1 MPELEPSQQSD
12 FMIEKIKQRPINKR
26 KLIRRTLVTAAMAVI
41 FGLIAC
47 FTFLVLEPV
56 LSNWLHPEE
65 PPQVVEF
72 PEDLEEMSPEEML
85 QNNMHEEGQSE
96 VEPENVTLEEEQI
109 QEILSGVTLDMDNY
123 KQLYNAM
130 SMYVQELS
138 QCMVTIT
145 GITSNLDWLNNVQES
160 RNQASGIV
168 IANNGKELLILADY
182 APLRKAEK
190 LTLTFYNGVQ
200 ADAQLKKKDSATNL
214 ALLSVSLEGL
224 SQEFLENNLKM
235 AKLGSSNYKQLEG
248 MPVVA
253 LGSPMGNS
261 GSIGYGMISFAGGQ
275 LSVSDANYRILQT
288 NIVGSQNAG
297 GVLFDLQGQVIGIL
311 TNNKSGVDVKNLITA
326 YGITDLKK
334 RIEKMSNG
342 EQIAYMGIS
351 GIDVTKEAHDELN
364 IPYGAYVKE
373 VAMDS
378 PAMLAGVQQ
387 GDVITLMDNRTIL
400 TFSEYT
406 AILMQLEVGQS
417 VELKVMRQVQDEYK
431 VMTFNIVPGEEG

>member
-1 MPELEPSQQSD
+1 MPELEPNQQSD

-65 PPQVVEF
+65 PPQLVEF

-85 QNNMHEEGQSE
+85 QNNMQQEGQMES
-96 VEPENVTLEEEQI
+96 EPENVALEEEQI

-123 KQLYNAM
+123 KQLYSAM
-130 SMYVQELS
+130 SMYAQELS
-138 QCMVTIT
+138 QSMVTIT

-160 RNQASGIV
+160 KNQSSGII
-168 IANNGKELLILADY
+168 IANNGKEVLILADY
-182 APLRKAEK
+182 TPLRNAEK
-190 LTLTFYNGVQ
+190 LTLTFYNEVQ
-200 ADAQLKKKDSATNL
+200 VNAQLKGKDSSTNL
-214 ALLSVSLEGL
+214 AVLSVSLEDL
-224 SQEFLENNLKM
+224 SQEFLENHLKI
-235 AKLGSSNYKQLEG
+235 AKLGSSNLKQLAG

-261 GSIGYGMISFAGGQ
+261 GSVGYGMISSAAGQ
-275 LSVSDANYRILQT
+275 LSVTDANYKLLQT

-297 GVLFDLQGQVIGIL
+297 GVLFDLQGQVIGII
-311 TNNKSGVDVKNLITA
+311 TNNKNSADMKNLITA

-334 RIEKMSNG
+334 RVEKMSNG

-351 GIDVTKEAHDELN
+351 GINVAREAHEELK

-373 VAMDS
+373 VEMDS

-406 AILMQLEVGQS
+406 SILMQLEAGQS
-417 VELKVMRQVQDEYK
+417 IELNVMRQVQDEYK
-431 VMTFNIVPGEEG
+431 AMTFNIVLGEAK

>member
-65 PPQVVEF
+65 PPQIVEF

-214 ALLSVSLEGL
+214 AVLSVSLEGL

>member
-1 MPELEPSQQSD
+1 MPELEPNQQSD
-12 FMIEKIKQRPINKR
+12 FMIEKIKERPINKR

-65 PPQVVEF
+65 PPQMIEF

-85 QNNMHEEGQSE
+85 QDNMQQENQQELQ
-96 VEPENVTLEEEQI
+96 PENVALEEEQI
-109 QEILSGVTLDMDNY
+109 QEILSGVTLDIDNY
-123 KQLYNAM
+123 KQLYSAL
-130 SMYVQELS
+130 SMYAQELNKY
-138 QCMVTIT
+138 MVTIT

-160 RNQASGIV
+160 KNQSSGVI
-168 IANNGKELLILADY
+168 IANNGREILILADY
-182 APLRKAEK
+182 SPLRKAER
-190 LTLTFYNGVQ
+190 LTLTFYNGIQVN
-200 ADAQLKKKDSATNL
+200 AQLKKQDSATNL
-214 ALLSVSLEGL
+214 AVISVGLEDLSH
-224 SQEFLENNLKM
+224 EFLQDNLKI
-235 AKLGSSNYKQLEG
+235 AKLGSSNILQMQG

-253 LGSPMGNS
+253 LGSPMGSS
-261 GSIGYGMISFAGGQ
+261 GSLSYGIISSTSGQ
-275 LSVSDANYRILQT
+275 LSTADANFKLLQT

-297 GVLFDLQGQVIGIL
+297 GVLFDLQGQVVGII
-311 TNNKSGVDVKNLITA
+311 TNNKNSTDTKNLISA

-342 EQIAYMGIS
+342 EQIAYMGIT
-351 GIDVTKEAHDELN
+351 GINVTREAHDELA

-387 GDVITLMDNRTIL
+387 GDVITLIDKRAIL
-400 TFSEYT
+400 TFGEYT
-406 AILMQLEVGQS
+406 AILMQMEAGQS
-417 VELKVMRQVQDEYK
+417 VELTVMRQVQDEYK
-431 VMTFNIVPGEEG
+431 VMTLDIVLGEVK